1 MHVVK
6 SWLVGAPSS
15 IQENAHSRLRTYNNI
30 SGKPFYPFASLFFRK
45 ADVTNAL
52 PAVMQFSRHALARA
66 YMALFSSSMSQ
77 VYPLSQFT
85 DLFSKSSGNMNN
97 LQDFPVPDLISEF
110 NIHLPRDP
118 KGKGKEKT
126 YEAGQL
132 ERRMREYEQKVL
144 TRLIADEES
153 LKWIEDETRLL
164 REVIVTNPSHLAEL

>member
-66 YMALFSSSMSQ
+66 YMTLFSSSMSQ

-97 LQDFPVPDLISEF
+97 LQDFQFLISYQNSTF
-110 NIHLPRDP
+110 ISHVIL
-118 KGKGKEKT
+118 KGKERK
-126 YEAGQL
+126 
-132 ERRMREYEQKVL
+132 RRTKPVSWRGG
-144 TRLIADEES
+144 
-153 LKWIEDETRLL
+153 
-164 REVIVTNPSHLAEL
+164 